1 MKIIASM
8 VHERIQNKRSLL
20 KLIEKRLGNYEVAK
34 SRIKQIQVTR
44 EKDHA
49 SLPNW
54 CFFYVEVE

>member
-1 MKIIASM
+1 M

-20 KLIEKRLGNYEVAK
+20 KLIEKRLGNYEVAE
-34 SRIKQIQVTR
+34 SRIKQIQITR